1 MYYKY
6 IFVDLDDTI
15 WDFHANA
22 KEALHDVFFAKELD
36 RHTHSF
42 EEFYKIYSKRNLEL
56 WSQYGQ
62 GLITKDF
69 LIVERFYF
77 PLLEIGINDKELALK
92 MNNSF
97 LKQLATKTNLV
108 PYAKELLD
116 FCKENKLP
124 LSIISNGFVEVQ
136 YKKLRN
142 AGIENYFQHVVLSEA
157 VGALKPDPK
166 IFEHALNL
174 NHAQKDEVLMIGDS
188 FDADI
193 IGASLTGIDAVF
205 LNHTGKTVE
214 LPNREIEVSSL
225 KRIDK
230 VICSGILENK
240 KHNL

>member
-1 MYYKY
+1 MHYKY

-15 WDFHANA
+15 WDFHANV
-22 KEALHDVFFAKELD
+22 KEALRDVFFTEELD
-36 RHTHSF
+36 NHTHSF

-62 GLITKDF
+62 GLITKDY
-69 LIVERFYF
+69 LIVERFHF

-97 LKQLATKTNLV
+97 LTQLATKTNLV

-116 FCKENKLP
+116 FCQENNLP
-124 LSIISNGFVEVQ
+124 LTIISNGFVEVQ

-142 AGIENYFQHVVLSEA
+142 ARIEDYFRHVVLSEA

-166 IFEHALNL
+166 IFEHALAL
-174 NHAQKDEVLMIGDS
+174 NQAEKEEVLMIGDS

-214 LPNREIEVSSL
+214 QPDRVMEVNSL
-225 KRIDK
+225 KGMDN
-230 VICSGILENK
+230 VIRSGIDG
-240 KHNL
+240 